1 MSDVPID
8 ITHIAKLA
16 RIALTEAESEAF
28 AAQFS
33 RLFDFIAELQA
44 LDVEH
49 VPAPA
54 QVIPIFNVMRD
65 DVVRDCLDRASALAN
80 APDVEGPY
88 FKVPRILE

>member
-1 MSDVPID
+1 MTDVPID
-8 ITHIAKLA
+8 IAHVAKLA
-16 RIALTEAESEAF
+16 RIALTDSESAAF

-49 VPAPA
+49 VPAAA

-65 DVVRDCLDRASALAN
+65 DTIRESLERACALQN
-80 APDVEGPY
+80 APDTEGAY